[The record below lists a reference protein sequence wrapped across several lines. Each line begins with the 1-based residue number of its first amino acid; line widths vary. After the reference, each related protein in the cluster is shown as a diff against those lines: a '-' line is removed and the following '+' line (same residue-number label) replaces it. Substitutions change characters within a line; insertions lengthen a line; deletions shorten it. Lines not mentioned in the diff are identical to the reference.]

1 MNTGR
6 VRDQWHTMTR
16 SARAPRLNTHTPE
29 PFLQIHPADAA
40 SNGLADG
47 DLARAESRWGTMLAR
62 VVLDPGQR
70 RGSVFVPMHWSD
82 AFARLARADA
92 LVNPAVDPISGQ
104 PESKHTPVRVSPYAA
119 AWHAFVLSR
128 DPIADPPGD
137 WCVRIGAGDH
147 WRYEL
152 AGAEPIPDLG
162 SWARGLLGEGLGGQT
177 EWLDFAD
184 RAGGRYRGARLVD
197 GRLAGCVFA
206 APGPALPGRAW
217 LGGLF
222 ALDALDP
229 ATRAGVL
236 AGKPARGGRDAGETV
251 CACFNVGLN
260 TIRDAIRADIGKG
273 RALSVEAIGAALR
286 AGTNCGSCLPEI
298 ARILGREGRAAA
310 S

>member
-1 MNTGR
+1 
-6 VRDQWHTMTR
+6 
-16 SARAPRLNTHTPE
+16 
-29 PFLQIHPADAA
+29 
-40 SNGLADG
+40 
-47 DLARAESRWGTMLAR
+47 
-62 VVLDPGQR
+62 
-70 RGSVFVPMHWSD
+70 MHWSD

-152 AGAEPIPDLG
+152 AGGEPIPDLG
-162 SWARGLLGEGLGGQT
+162 SWARRLLGDGQGGQT

-184 RAGGRYRGARLVD
+184 PAGGRYRGARLVD
-197 GRLAGCVFA
+197 GRLVGCVFA

-222 ALDALDP
+222 AQDALDP

-260 TIRDAIRADIGKG
+260 TIRDAIRADMGKG